1 LGAAVPIYR
10 LLEREG
16 LQPELAAK
24 VGAVFEDL
32 LQLLGLVRREDP
44 VTTMVAEKMIQL
56 VLAGERDPDRLK
68 QLTLEAFE
76 GTPN

>member
-1 LGAAVPIYR
+1 VPIYR

-16 LQPELAAK
+16 LQPELAAT
-24 VGAVFEDL
+24 VGAVFEDV
-32 LQLLGLVRREDP
+32 LQLLGLVDREDP

-56 VLAGERDPDRLK
+56 TRAGERDPDRLK

-76 GTPN
+76 GTRK

>member
-1 LGAAVPIYR
+1 VPIYR

-16 LQPELAAK
+16 LGPELDAT
-24 VGAVFEDL
+24 VGAVFEDV
-32 LQLLGLVRREDP
+32 LQLLGLVDREDAM
-44 VTTMVAEKMIQL
+44 TQMVAEKMIQL
-56 VLAGERDPDRLK
+56 ARAGERDPNRLK